1 MKIFFFLAC
10 AALGW
15 LAAASS
21 LTAQSPGLPPG
32 FRDGPYIFFEGE
44 HAIARWI
51 AEAGLQED
59 TIRAGASW
67 NIGNGAFVSFDA
79 SSVDLDASFELSP
92 ETAFKDV
99 EKIVAVSDIHG
110 QYDLLLPLL
119 KAHQVVDEG
128 GDWSFGEGHLVVLG
142 DIFDRGEQ
150 VTELLWFVHKL
161 EKQAGRANGKVH
173 YLLGNHEVMV
183 LQGDLRYVNKK
194 YRYTIA
200 GMKKPYDALFDKNTY
215 LGRWLRSKPV
225 AISINNT
232 AFVHAGFSEQLAS
245 SDMSF
250 GELNTLFQE
259 KIIGHPEDSIL
270 ANPLLSY
277 LYGEEGPVWYRGYFE
292 EGFTKL
298 QAQNILSKI
307 RKKHIVVGHTS
318 FSEILSLFRN
328 RIIGIDSS
336 IKLGI
341 GGELL
346 LIHKKKFYR
355 GALNGEMIRLK

>member
-15 LAAASS
+15 LSAPSA

-59 TIRAGASW
+59 TIRAGTPW
-67 NIGNGAFVSFDA
+67 NIGNGASPSFDA
-79 SSVDLDASFELSP
+79 SYVDLSASFELSP
-92 ETAFKDV
+92 ETAFKGV
-99 EKIVAVSDIHG
+99 QKIAAVSDIHG
-110 QYDLLLPLL
+110 QYDLLLALL
-119 KAHQVVDEG
+119 KAHHIIDEAG
-128 GDWSFGEGHLVVLG
+128 NWSFGEGHLVVLG

-150 VTELLWFVHKL
+150 VTDLLWFVHKL

-200 GMKKPYDALFDKNTY
+200 GMKKPYDALFGKNTY

-225 AISINNT
+225 AISINNI
-232 AFVHAGFSEQLAS
+232 AFVHAGFSEELAGLRLP
-245 SDMSF
+245 F

-277 LYGEEGPVWYRGYFE
+277 LYGEEGPVWFRGYFE
-292 EGFTKL
+292 EGFTQL
-298 QAQNILSKI
+298 QAKDILSKI
-307 RKKHIVVGHTS
+307 GAKHIVVGHTS
-318 FSEILSLFRN
+318 FSELVPLFRN
-328 RIIGIDSS
+328 KIIGIDSS
-336 IKLGI
+336 IKLGER
-341 GGELL
+341 GELL

-355 GALNGEMIRLK
+355 GGLNGEMIRLK